1 MKVNYSMSETVD
13 PETITAGTF
22 EVSLTR
28 TFAADSWNTVCL
40 PVAVASVA
48 DTFGENAAA
57 YEFTGFNGQTLSFS
71 KVEALVAGTP
81 YIIYVENAI
90 SSLSFTNA
98 EVVATAG
105 KVEWGTATFQGT
117 YAPIADMSGKYGVTS
132 KNTIAKGKSGSSIKG
147 FRAYFEGDNLSNAR
161 INAIDEST
169 GISRVFAADEVL
181 GDQRVYNLNGQHVE
195 NAKKGI
201 YIVNGK
207 KVVIK

>member
-1 MKVNYSMSETVD
+1 
-13 PETITAGTF
+13 
-22 EVSLTR
+22 
-28 TFAADSWNTVCL
+28 
-40 PVAVASVA
+40 
-48 DTFGENAAA
+48 
-57 YEFTGFNGQTLSFS
+57 
-71 KVEALVAGTP
+71 
-81 YIIYVENAI
+81 
-90 SSLSFTNA
+90 
-98 EVVATAG
+98 
-105 KVEWGTATFQGT
+105 
-117 YAPIADMSGKYGVTS
+117 MSGKYGVTS